1 MTMTRPAREV
11 SAQVDA
17 ARVASP
23 IEWVRIQSGLW
34 VGKSGGEFAGMIEN
48 SGGEFTAVRLSKP
61 IGTYATLAE
70 AKRAFSA

>member
-11 SAQVDA
+11 STAPAQ
-17 ARVASP
+17 VASP

-61 IGTYATLAE
+61 IGTYATLSE

>member
-1 MTMTRPAREV
+1 MTITRHTREV
-11 SAQVDA
+11 STAPAQ
-17 ARVASP
+17 VASP

-48 SGGEFTAVRLSKP
+48 SDGEFTAVRLSKP
-61 IGTYATLAE
+61 IGTYATLSE